1 MGKCQY
7 CGEPAGFLRR
17 QHHKCRELH
26 DLAEQKIPAFF
37 TQFLK
42 STVPADKFRQLAS
55 DVARTHFV
63 DEIELHRL
71 AIQNIARLVDT
82 TLQDHLLTADE
93 EARITGLSNEF
104 NMTEQEADES
114 GLRKKV
120 VKAAILRELDDGKTP
135 DRVHVQGLS
144 IVLQKDEK
152 IVWLFQGVQYFT
164 IKNRTQ
170 YVGGSQGVSIRI
182 MKGVYYRVGAMKG
195 ERVQTPEMKL
205 EDTGELVFTNKNVV
219 FHGSLRSTR
228 IPLKKV
234 VSIDPYS
241 DGVRIIRESANP
253 TPQIFLLDDPWFAT
267 NLVSK
272 LGQL

>member
-104 NMTEQEADES
+104 NMTEQEA
-114 GLRKKV
+114 
-120 VKAAILRELDDGKTP
+120 GKTP